1 VTFDQPIYLLMIGL
15 LPALWVWMRKAPG
28 ASHTCL
34 ALKCA
39 AFTALVIA
47 LAGPWAPMRV
57 EKLAVTVLMDTS
69 ASMPRESLQ
78 RGEAM
83 LRDLVRQ
90 NSGADLRLITFAERP
105 KLRFVPAQADQVN
118 LPQGI
123 DPKEGMATNL
133 EEALQLAL
141 NTFPPQGQRRVLL
154 ISDGNE
160 NRGHVLSEALRARES
175 GVAVFTVP
183 AGGTAPLPVKVESVS
198 FPQDVFSG
206 ERFPLNLRLESGN
219 AMKARVW
226 MTSEGQEI
234 ASKNV
239 DLAAGAN
246 GVDLEARISQSGVNL
261 LEVHIASAGAE
272 QVLVSRAITVRR
284 PHVLYVAGGQETS
297 VPLLDTL
304 KRADVDV
311 ETVRAFPVNHSARD
325 WDAVL
330 LDNYPDHSLAVDE
343 DSALE
348 RYVYAGGGLIFIAGD
363 SNAKLPL
370 DPKTP
375 FEKMLPVRAEP
386 PPEKPTAVVL
396 VLDKSGSMSGPK
408 IEMARDAARS
418 SIQTLR
424 PIDLIGVISF
434 DETFNWVIPM
444 GPAGSLEDKSKLINQ
459 ITANGGTKIYQ
470 AVEAGFEAIL
480 NERATHKHIILLTDG
495 VSTPGTQE
503 DFPKLE
509 RDALAKHVTITT
521 IGVGDYIN
529 RELLDEL
536 AHKTRGKSHFVENPE
551 TIPQIINAE
560 VKSTDD
566 LAIQERPVR
575 AARVR
580 PVEFT
585 DGVDFTKAPRLRG
598 FVQSEAKDGS
608 EVILR
613 VDEKKPL
620 LVRWRY
626 GLGRVIAFM
635 SDAKARW
642 AEPWVRWEAFGTL
655 WPQMVRDVS
664 HRDRTI
670 RAGVRPGNQEGEAVV
685 YYDVLA
691 NADNPRAETLGLPGE
706 AGSPQQTGP
715 PHILVEAQGEAPRT
729 FALEQTAPG
738 HYEARIPADAGGLYR
753 IVSGNSEL
761 VLPEAGF
768 YRESEETKP
777 QAVNTALLA
786 EISRVTGGR
795 VHPSIDQLLNNRG
808 AMMRERRALWPY
820 WLILALALN
829 FVEVALRK
837 GFFER
842 LAAWLRRRS
851 LPRWHRQ
858 PA

>member
-1 VTFDQPIYLLMIGL
+1 MTFSQPIFLLMLGL
-15 LPALWVWMRKAPG
+15 LPVLWMWMRKAPG
-28 ASHTCL
+28 ASQACL

-39 AFTALVIA
+39 AFAALVIA
-47 LAGPWAPMRV
+47 LAGPWAALRV
-57 EKLAVTVLMDTS
+57 DKLAVTVLMDTS

-83 LRDLVRQ
+83 LRDLVRK
-90 NSGADLRLITFAERP
+90 NSGADLRLITFAEHP
-105 KLRFVPAQADQVN
+105 HLHAVSAQADQVII
-118 LPQGI
+118 PQGV

-141 NTFPPQGQRRVLL
+141 STFPSEGQRRVLL

-160 NRGHVLSEALRARES
+160 NRGHVLTEALRARKS

-183 AGGTAPLPVKVESVS
+183 AGGTAPLPVTVESVTS
-198 FPQDVFSG
+198 PQDVFSG
-206 ERFPLNLRLESGN
+206 ERFPLTLRLESGL

-234 ASKNV
+234 ASTAADLKAGGNV
-239 DLAAGAN
+239 
-246 GVDLEARISQSGVNL
+246 VDLEGRISRSGVGL
-261 LEVHIASAGAE
+261 VEVHISNGGAE
-272 QVLVSRAITVRR
+272 QVLLSRAITVRR
-284 PHVLYVAGGQETS
+284 PHVLYVAGGHETS
-297 VPLLDTL
+297 APLLATL
-304 KRADVDV
+304 KQADIDV
-311 ETVRAFPVNHSARD
+311 ETVTAFPVNRPARD

-330 LDNYPDHSLAVDE
+330 LDNYPDHELAAGE
-343 DSALE
+343 DLALE
-348 RYVYAGGGLIFIAGD
+348 QYVYTGGGLIFIAGD

-370 DPKTP
+370 EPKTP

-408 IEMARDAARS
+408 IEMARDAARA
-418 SIQTLR
+418 SIRTLR

-444 GPAGSLEDKSKLINQ
+444 GPAGSLEDKGNLISQ
-459 ITANGGTKIYQ
+459 INANGGTKIYQ
-470 AVEAGFEAIL
+470 AVEAGFEAIV
-480 NERATHKHIILLTDG
+480 EARATHKHIILLTDG

-509 RDALAKHVTITT
+509 REALAKHVTIST

-536 AHKTRGKSHFVENPE
+536 AHRTRGKSHFVENPE
-551 TIPQIINAE
+551 SIPQIINAE
-560 VKSTDD
+560 VKSTED

-575 AARVR
+575 AVRVR

-585 DGVDFTKAPRLRG
+585 DGIDFTKAPRLRG
-598 FVQSEAKDGS
+598 FVQAEAKEGS

-620 LVRWRY
+620 LVRWSY
-626 GLGRVIAFM
+626 GLGRVIAFL
-635 SDAKARW
+635 SDAKSRW
-642 AEPWVRWEAFGTL
+642 AAPWVRWESFGTL

-670 RAGVRPGNQEGEAVV
+670 RAGVRPGDQEGEAIV

-691 NADNPRAETLGLPGE
+691 NAGGLGGGTLDG
-706 AGSPQQTGP
+706 AVP
-715 PHILVEAQGEAPRT
+715 PHILVETQGEAPRT
-729 FALEQTAPG
+729 LPLEQTAPG
-738 HYEARIPADAGGLYR
+738 HYEARIPADQGGLYR
-753 IVSGNSEL
+753 IVSGSSEL

-777 QAVNTALLA
+777 QAVNTPLLA
-786 EISRVTGGR
+786 EISRVTGAR
-795 VHPSIDQLLNNRG
+795 MHPSIQELLNDKG
-808 AMMRERRALWPY
+808 AQVRERQALWPY
-820 WLILALALN
+820 WLILALLLN

-842 LAAWLRRRS
+842 LASWLRRQS
-851 LPRWHRQ
+851 MPRWRRQ
-858 PA
+858 AA

>member
-1 VTFDQPIYLLMIGL
+1 LAGEALTFDQPIFLVLLGL
-15 LPALWVWMRKAPG
+15 LPVLWVWMRKMPA
-28 ASHTCL
+28 ASQVCL

-47 LAGPWAPMRV
+47 LAGPWAPLRV

-83 LRDLVRQ
+83 LRDLVRR
-90 NSGADLRLITFAERP
+90 NSGADLRLITFAQHASLRP
-105 KLRFVPAQADQVN
+105 VSANADEVSI
-118 LPQGI
+118 PQGV
-123 DPKEGMATNL
+123 DPKDGMATNL
-133 EEALQLAL
+133 EEAMQLAL
-141 NTFPPQGQRRVLL
+141 NTFPSVGQRRILL

-160 NRGHVLSEALRARES
+160 NRGHALSEALRARES
-175 GVAVFTVP
+175 GVAVFTSP
-183 AGGTAPLPVKVESVS
+183 AGGTAPLSVQVESVAS
-198 FPQDVFSG
+198 PQDVFSG
-206 ERFPLNLRLESGN
+206 ERFPLTLRVNSGS
-219 AMKARVW
+219 AMRARVW
-226 MTSEGQEI
+226 MTSEGKEI
-234 ASKNV
+234 TSTTA
-239 DLAAGAN
+239 DLAAGGN
-246 GVDLEARISQSGVNL
+246 EIGLEARLATSGVRV
-261 LEVHIASAGAE
+261 LEVHISSGGAE
-272 QVLVSRAITVRR
+272 QVLASRAVTVRR
-284 PHVLYVAGGQETS
+284 PHVLYVAGGNETS
-297 VPLLDTL
+297 APLLDTL
-304 KRADVDV
+304 KQADVEV
-311 ETVRAFPVNHSARD
+311 EKVTSFPVNPPSRD

-330 LDNYPDHSLAVDE
+330 LDNYPDHDLAVDE
-343 DSALE
+343 DLALE

-363 SNAKLPL
+363 SNAKLAEE
-370 DPKTP
+370 PKTP

-386 PPEKPTAVVL
+386 PPQKPTAVVL

-408 IEMARDAARS
+408 IEMARDAARA
-418 SIQTLR
+418 SIRTLR

-444 GPAGSLEDKSKLINQ
+444 GPAGSLEDKSNLIAQ

-470 AVEAGFEAIL
+470 AVEAGFEAIVDQK
-480 NERATHKHIILLTDG
+480 ATHKHIILLTDG

-509 RDALAKHVTITT
+509 RDALAKHVTIST

-529 RELLDEL
+529 RDLLDEL

-560 VKSTDD
+560 VKSTED

-575 AARVR
+575 AVRVR

-585 DGVDFTKAPRLRG
+585 DGIDFTKAPRLRG
-598 FVQSEAKDGS
+598 FVQAEAKDGS

-635 SDAKARW
+635 SDAKSRW
-642 AEPWVRWEAFGTL
+642 AAPWVRWESFGTL

-670 RAGVRPGNQEGEAVV
+670 RAGVRPGEHEGEAVV
-685 YYDVLA
+685 YYDVLG
-691 NADNPRAETLGLPGE
+691 NAENPEGAALD
-706 AGSPQQTGP
+706 AAGP
-715 PHILVEAQGEAPRT
+715 PHILVESQGAAPRT
-729 FALEQTAPG
+729 LPLEETAPG
-738 HYEARIPADAGGLYR
+738 HYEARIPADQGGLYH

-768 YRESEETKP
+768 YRESDETKP
-777 QAVNTALLA
+777 QAINTPLLA

-795 VHPSIDQLLNNRG
+795 MHPSIEQLLNNKG
-808 AMMRERRALWPY
+808 AMVRERQALWPY
-820 WLILALALN
+820 WLALALLLN

-842 LAAWLRRRS
+842 LATWLRRQS
-851 LPRWHRQ
+851 FPRWR